1 MKDFNGGYML
11 NKKKSKKILFVAIIL
26 CLVSML
32 FAGLIQN
39 DFGKVKIIDITLDTG
54 NGILT
59 GYLLVP
65 ENASANHP
73 APAVVTSH
81 GYLNNREMQDINYVE
96 LSRRGYVVF
105 AMDAYKHGNSSVPVD
120 ENGELVNIKGGG
132 MIDAVEY
139 LYSLPFVDKSHIGV
153 TGHSMGG
160 GFADYTL
167 AYYSDLEKDAL
178 ASGKSPEEAK
188 ALNKVAAGLMIGN
201 VPSGL
206 TGGINIMGEEQKGSA
221 PYLADIGVIEGR
233 YDEFAISLMGGSI
246 VDLLENDIIKNFVA
260 LQTEDE
266 SFLSADEIVEGKTY
280 INSETGFGIVFYSP
294 WEIHPWNHFSTAT
307 ARDTVEFF
315 DATLGAPHPIPGSN
329 QVWWLKELFN
339 LVGLVGFFLFLVP
352 CADLLLS
359 IPFFNN
365 LRGETI
371 SPATALE
378 GAKQKRKFWIWGIV
392 GGLLTGIMVIPFFVV
407 GMSLVN
413 PFWPQDTTSPIAVW
427 ALGSGLIGL
436 LIVRITSGRMK
447 GRGAEFGTKIG
458 WKPLLKTIILAVSVI
473 SITYTLVFA
482 ADYFLKTDFRI
493 WSFAVRVFT
502 ANKIWVAL
510 KYTPFFLGFFIINS
524 LSVNHNRFANWTER
538 KQIWASILF
547 NIIGVSVFLAVQYLP
562 ILFTGSTFS
571 GLFMSGMLGSGMALF
586 PILLFPFVPILAI
599 TAVTGI
605 KFYQLTGNIYLG
617 GLVNALLI
625 TMITVANTSFTYPY

>member
-1 MKDFNGGYML
+1 MSI
-11 NKKKSKKILFVAIIL
+11 KKNSKKLLMVAIVL
-26 CLVSML
+26 CLISML

-39 DFGKVKIIDITLDTG
+39 DFGKVKIVDITLETG
-54 NGILT
+54 NGTLT
-59 GYLLVP
+59 GYLFMP
-65 ENASANHP
+65 KNATINHP

-81 GYLNNREMQDINYVE
+81 GYLNNREMQDINFVE

-105 AMDAYKHGNSSVPVD
+105 AMDAYKHGNSSVPVN
-120 ENGELVNIKGGG
+120 ENGEILAVSDGG

-139 LYSLPFVDKSHIGV
+139 LYTLPFVDKSRIGV

-160 GFADYTL
+160 GFADITL
-167 AYYSDLEKDAL
+167 AHYSDLEKEAL
-178 ASGKSPEEAK
+178 ASGKSPKEAQK
-188 ALNKVAAGLMIGN
+188 LNKVAVGLIIGN
-201 VPSGL
+201 MPSGL
-206 TGGINIMGEEQKGSA
+206 TGGLNIMGDEQRGSA

-260 LQTEDE
+260 QQTGDE
-266 SFLSADEIVEGKTY
+266 SILLVDAIEEGKTY
-280 INSETGFGIVFYSP
+280 NNPDTGYGIVFYSP
-294 WEIHPWNHFSTAT
+294 WEIHPWNHFSRAT
-307 ARDTVEFF
+307 ARDTIEFF
-315 DATLGAPHPIPGSN
+315 NATLGAPNPIPGSN

-339 LVGLVGFFLFLVP
+339 LVGLIGFFLFLVP

-359 IPFFNN
+359 IPYFKK
-365 LRGETI
+365 LRVETI
-371 SPATALE
+371 PPLPALE
-378 GAKQKRKFWIWGIV
+378 SAKQRRKFWIWGIV
-392 GGLLTGIMVIPFFVV
+392 GGLLTGVMVIPFFVI
-407 GMSLVN
+407 GIALVN

-436 LIVRITSGRMK
+436 LIVRITSGKMK
-447 GRGAEFGTKIG
+447 GRAQEFGAKIS
-458 WKPLLKTIILAVSVI
+458 WKPLLKTVFLAVSVV

-493 WSFAVRVFT
+493 WSFAVRVFS

-510 KYTPFFLGFFIINS
+510 KYAPFFLGFFIINS
-524 LSVNHNRFANWTER
+524 LSVNHNRFENWTEK
-538 KQIWASILF
+538 KQIWVSILF
-547 NIIGVSVFLAVQYLP
+547 NIIGVSVFLAIQYLP

-617 GLVNALLI
+617 GFVNALLI